1 MPDNQNNIYKSL
13 WLQLRNLFNMEVDSA
28 KLFITEKLTLLVTS
42 IAFYA
47 ALFVMATCVLV
58 FLSIGVADIL
68 MHDMPD
74 YWAYIIIAGFY
85 FIIVLVLIVFRRQLI
100 TDPISRFL
108 SRVILDPPQTNNNK
122 QQQ

>member
-1 MPDNQNNIYKSL
+1 MPENQNNIYKSL
-13 WLQLRNLFNMEVDSA
+13 WMQLRNLFNMEVDSA

-58 FLSIGVADIL
+58 FSSIGVADIL

-74 YWAYIIIAGFY
+74 YWAYLIIAGFY
-85 FIIVLVLIVFRRQLI
+85 LIIVLVLIIFRRQLI

-108 SRVILDPPQTNNNK
+108 SRVILDPPQTNSNK
-122 QQQ
+122 QPQ

>member
-1 MPDNQNNIYKSL
+1 MPENQNNIYKSL
-13 WLQLRNLFNMEVDSA
+13 WQQLRNLFNMEVDSA

-47 ALFVMATCVLV
+47 ALFVMGTCVLV

-68 MHDMPD
+68 MHDLPY

-85 FIIVLVLIVFRRQLI
+85 LLIILILIAFRRQLI
-100 TDPISRFL
+100 TDPIARFL
-108 SRVILDPPQTNNNK
+108 SRVILDPPQTHDNK
-122 QQQ
+122 QQ

>member
-1 MPDNQNNIYKSL
+1 M
-13 WLQLRNLFNMEVDSA
+13 QLRNLFNMEVDSA

-58 FLSIGVADIL
+58 FSSIGVADIL

-74 YWAYIIIAGFY
+74 YWAYLIIAGFY
-85 FIIVLVLIVFRRQLI
+85 LIIVLVLIIFRRQLI

-108 SRVILDPPQTNNNK
+108 SRVILDPPQTNSNK
-122 QQQ
+122 QPQ